1 MVGVLFQPS
10 IDEAD
15 VLATG
20 FTVREITPQVTRD
33 QGSHEDHGG
42 SRWRYGDLMV
52 INGALMVILWCFNG
66 ALMWINGDFK
76 MKIWYSYGHLS
87 VISTNDQPHL

>member
-1 MVGVLFQPS
+1 
-10 IDEAD
+10 
-15 VLATG
+15 
-20 FTVREITPQVTRD
+20 
-33 QGSHEDHGG
+33 
-42 SRWRYGDLMV
+42 MV